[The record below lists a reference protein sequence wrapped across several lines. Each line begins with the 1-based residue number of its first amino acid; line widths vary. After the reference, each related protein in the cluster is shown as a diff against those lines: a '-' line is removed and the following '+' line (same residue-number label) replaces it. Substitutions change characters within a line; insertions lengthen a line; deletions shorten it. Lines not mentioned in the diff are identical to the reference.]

1 MLQKHWPAAKN
12 LLTLLKQFLKKLM
25 RFWPLLFAQIVPW
38 TFLQMARNKEHFSL
52 LALILYK
59 KKRREKIKSDTT
71 QQCVSPLATVG
82 MATELLT
89 TTSHFIL
96 NDLFILCSGRKK
108 RRNVRWVRSFYHQT
122 FFVSLNNW
130 IDVYLH
136 PSSAPCVGSGPCM
149 FQGVLV
155 NLDVLDHLQT
165 HRSPASVHW
174 NNTLWAISCLLS
186 SALFTLVSFGSWVPS
201 LSPWSGA
208 SWRAG
213 DGTVSCAR
221 AKAQIQSWWSNIF
234 QLHLH
239 KSG

>member
-89 TTSHFIL
+89 TTSHFML

-108 RRNVRWVRSFYHQT
+108 RQNVWWVRSFYHQT
-122 FFVSLNNW
+122 FFVLLNNW

-174 NNTLWAISCLLS
+174 NNTL
-186 SALFTLVSFGSWVPS
+186 
-201 LSPWSGA
+201 
-208 SWRAG
+208 
-213 DGTVSCAR
+213 
-221 AKAQIQSWWSNIF
+221 
-234 QLHLH
+234 
-239 KSG
+239 